1 MSILH
6 LSPFPLHRLLMPF
19 KSSSNVWRHSRVD
32 KGTWNHRALP
42 KVVALLLR
50 TFQLSHLYLIETYR
64 GGFPP
69 FMDEEFNMTMSNS
82 WTLNGARSRAHLQE
96 SEWGA
101 PGLRLYSLG
110 RHDQRLL
117 HAILEPEKVN
127 PAQCQVPVMLS
138 NTGHSCT
145 LRRGL

>member
-101 PGLRLYSLG
+101 PGSETLLTRQARPETPACYSG
-110 RHDQRLL
+110 ARES
-117 HAILEPEKVN
+117 EPSTVSG
-127 PAQCQVPVMLS
+127 ACDAV
-138 NTGHSCT
+138 
-145 LRRGL
+145 